1 MKNNI
6 KAILKQKEI
15 SIRRLSI
22 GLGKPYSFTHDLV
35 NRESLAVTQL
45 STLVEVADFLGVYI
59 EDLYSK
65 RERS

>member
-22 GLGKPYSFTHDLV
+22 GLGKPYSYTHNLV
-35 NRESLAVTQL
+35 TRDDISSVTVGTLKEL
-45 STLVEVADFLGVYI
+45 SELLGVNI
-59 EDLYSK
+59 EDLYK
-65 RERS
+65 